1 MSRKLDAWI
10 AENVMAIDVQKDKI
24 TRGILEPKLET
35 DPVDYFIG
43 DSNNRI
49 PHYTADIKDAW
60 DVAEK
65 IQPTFKVRRLD
76 DGCWCV
82 STLFDGSYFAESAPM
97 AICLAAYGSKTG
109 EDWEDLKDENNSRA

>member
-1 MSRKLDAWI
+1 VSRKLDAWI
-10 AENVMAIDVQKDKI
+10 AENVMGWFIVYCPSSKYGDYL
-24 TRGILEPKLET
+24 GGS
-35 DPVDYFIG
+35 DPVRSRDIVPY
-43 DSNNRI
+43 
-49 PHYTADIKDAW
+49 YTADIKDAW

-109 EDWEDLKDENNSRA
+109 EGWEDLKNE